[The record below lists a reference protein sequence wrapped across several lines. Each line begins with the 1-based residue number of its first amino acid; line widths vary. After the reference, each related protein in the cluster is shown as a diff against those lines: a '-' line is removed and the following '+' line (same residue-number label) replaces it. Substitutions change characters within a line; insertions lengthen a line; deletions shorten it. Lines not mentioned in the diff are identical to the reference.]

1 MLVHSRSLIYR
12 HHAFWC
18 RWTAER
24 FSFLKF
30 STLCANMKP
39 KRWDTTMQQRAPYT
53 VTFGIAVARCKAKSK
68 LSGNQC
74 LKAAMRGKAVCRTH
88 GGASTGPRTPRGR
101 QKCAEVKMMHGRE
114 TRAIR
119 AIRDEKLRELR
130 DLERF
135 MKTQGMI
142 K

>member
-1 MLVHSRSLIYR
+1 
-12 HHAFWC
+12 
-18 RWTAER
+18 
-24 FSFLKF
+24 
-30 STLCANMKP
+30 
-39 KRWDTTMQQRAPYT
+39 MQQRAPYT
-53 VTFGIAVARCKAKSK
+53 VTFGITMPRCQAKSK
-68 LSGNQC
+68 RSGNQC

-88 GGASTGPRTPRGR
+88 GGASTGPRTPEGL
-101 QKCAEVKMMHGRE
+101 QKCAEVMTIHGRE

-135 MKTQGMI
+135 MKAEGFI